1 MLPRF
6 GEIKDEQIVKLMCLK
21 QETPDIEKTFMNN
34 LQDGIE
40 FLITAKEIKALN
52 KKWNLAARSNH
63 SGKVVRKNCKDMLD

>member
-40 FLITAKEIKALN
+40 FIITAKEIKALN
-52 KKWNLAARSNH
+52 KK
-63 SGKVVRKNCKDMLD
+63 